1 MQKAEFPSEPWDK
14 KKIIFA
20 VFIVICLALVG
31 YGVKSYILSANNSSG
46 TTGSPSSGNVEGV
59 STQAVSDNS
68 NVNSNVGSLS
78 LPSAQN
84 IESGVVQNIN
94 NIKQEI
100 SNLNIADVAS
110 SSPQIQKIVND
121 IKSLPAVPGQKAKDI
136 CLNICNGL

>member
-1 MQKAEFPSEPWDK
+1 MQKAEFPSESWDK

-20 VFIVICLALVG
+20 IFILICLSLAG
-31 YGVKSYILSANNSSG
+31 YGVKTYILPANKSIG
-46 TTGSPSSGNVEGV
+46 LAGSLSSGNVEGV

-84 IESGVVQNIN
+84 IESGVAQNIN

-136 CLNICNGL
+136 CQQICSGL